1 MNIEKLNS
9 ENSKLPIFGVSD
21 STDKLVRD
29 LKNKIYKYSLKH
41 NIYFGGN
48 IEYLK
53 RDYEYLTKHGNT
65 FQIRK
70 QYVYSKKEGKHIETE
85 YKQYDIPNYNERL
98 NGVKIVLNIYN
109 TANELNLG
117 EQWVDDIQHE
127 CFLVRYEREQEI
139 NKNPVGE
146 RRDNRKEKVK
156 NGGDYRYEH
165 TNARYPS
172 KKRSKKQWKNFYSLF
187 PNLAKRD
194 NWDGEKSD
202 RM

>member
-1 MNIEKLNS
+1 MNETLNNA
-9 ENSKLPIFGVSD
+9 ETPPCFIHGVSD
-21 STDKLVRD
+21 STDKLVRN
-29 LKNKIYKYSLKH
+29 LKNVIYKYSLKYS
-41 NIYFGGN
+41 IYFGGN

-65 FQIRK
+65 FQIRTHHI
-70 QYVYSKKEGKHIETE
+70 YSKKEGKYIETE

-98 NGVKIVLNIYN
+98 NGVKIVLDIYN
-109 TANELNLG
+109 KANELNLG
-117 EQWVDDIQHE
+117 EKWVDDISHE
-127 CFLVRYEREQEI
+127 YFLDRYSREQEI
-139 NKNPVGE
+139 NKKPIGE

-156 NGGDYRYEH
+156 NGGDNRYQH

-172 KKRSKKQWKNFYSLF
+172 QKRSKKQWKNFYNLF